1 MKKVLKATAKGYTM
15 ILVSNYED
23 GVTSITPFENDEKVK
38 AEKRLKEINAAGGTA
53 ILLEV
58 GK

>member
-1 MKKVLKATAKGYTM
+1 M

-23 GVTSITPFENDEKVK
+23 GVTSIRPFENDEKVK
-38 AEKRLKEINAAGGTA
+38 AETLLNKINNAGGTA

-58 GK
+58 GNND